1 MDGYH
6 YTLRPHEAKKLLIN
20 LEEEV
25 PSTNTIAAVEVLIKA
40 ADAYR
45 FGSGARGFDMHH
57 GAGNL
62 VARIARPKAPI
73 EPFVWF

>member
-25 PSTNTIAAVEVLIKA
+25 PLTNTIAAVEVLIKA
-40 ADAYR
+40 ADAQR
-45 FGSGARGFDMHH
+45 IGRGAIYFDTHH

-73 EPFVWF
+73 EPLVWL